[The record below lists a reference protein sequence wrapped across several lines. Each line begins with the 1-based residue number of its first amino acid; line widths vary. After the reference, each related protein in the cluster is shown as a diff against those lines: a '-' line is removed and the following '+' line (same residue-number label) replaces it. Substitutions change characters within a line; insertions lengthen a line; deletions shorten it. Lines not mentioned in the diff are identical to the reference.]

1 LISDDIKKLKT
12 MFYDDDTKV
21 YYGLFNTESIWI
33 DDYFDDVI
41 VLNVSSDVSL
51 KDLYPIID
59 DIGTTR
65 NIKQIAMLGYT
76 MTVNDWLGVLNKEV
90 KTWI

>member
-1 LISDDIKKLKT
+1 MITDDIKKLKT
-12 MFYDDDTKV
+12 MFYNDDTKG
-21 YYGLFNTESIWI
+21 YYDLFNTESIWI

-90 KTWI
+90 